1 MEKAGESP
9 EQVLSEVVEGACH
22 GQGEG
27 VNIIGDKGLRKE
39 ESETVIR

>member
-22 GQGEG
+22 GHEG
-27 VNIIGDKGLRKE
+27 VNIIGDKGWRKE